1 MPRRLPAKWCRFEL
15 GRRSSRLSFAGIGRR
30 PDKRGHRTM
39 LPRDHPCGTPTGAR
53 MPYISEAQH
62 ESIRWI
68 ELTELVTRVQATDGC
83 GVEEAREQIRAAL
96 RQGAISPLRWEPEP
110 AGPPSTPGRFRIPGN
125 PPPAPNDH
133 WQVIKIDW
141 ESSRVFDTFDRAKRK
156 LLLIELRRDCA
167 DWELANLHPPRRS
180 AWRRLTLDRG
190 SCESVW
196 PTPQPPNAEQQT
208 PWPADR
214 EQMSIKEAAV
224 LLEPCCP
231 PGPLVQRYEAIASER
246 ARQLDDARRSTAT
259 QRAFLQKIASFNHDF
274 DAWRNASVV
283 DQNENDEPTIA
294 AKIAEAQRQSS
305 LPSYMLL
312 VAQSHG
318 VPLIDPLSG
327 MYTTEPNEEA
337 WIDKDGF
344 EEIWKV
350 LLRHGKRATLPTVF
364 PEPEPERTAII
375 AGASESAI
383 PTDLVLLARVFECPY
398 TDEFTEHPG
407 LVLTDVI
414 EREFQ
419 ARRLAVYGR
428 VSPLSTQPVRVPP
441 AYCEINWIGPS
452 EVTDYHP
459 CAGPVPDLMRPG
471 LLNRVQ
477 ELYYDLAIA
486 RDDWQR
492 LLDVAMASLGFQPEP
507 QPVTLI
513 NLSVKPKKPR
523 RDEKRSAIIEALK
536 TLVPSD
542 NWEGRS
548 DKERCILVEQH
559 LNKPVGWCK
568 PRTLRRAIT
577 EYEKTRL

>member
-1 MPRRLPAKWCRFEL
+1 
-15 GRRSSRLSFAGIGRR
+15 
-30 PDKRGHRTM
+30 
-39 LPRDHPCGTPTGAR
+39 
-53 MPYISEAQH
+53 
-62 ESIRWI
+62 
-68 ELTELVTRVQATDGC
+68 
-83 GVEEAREQIRAAL
+83 
-96 RQGAISPLRWEPEP
+96 
-110 AGPPSTPGRFRIPGN
+110 
-125 PPPAPNDH
+125 
-133 WQVIKIDW
+133 
-141 ESSRVFDTFDRAKRK
+141 
-156 LLLIELRRDCA
+156 
-167 DWELANLHPPRRS
+167 
-180 AWRRLTLDRG
+180 
-190 SCESVW
+190 
-196 PTPQPPNAEQQT
+196 
-208 PWPADR
+208 
-214 EQMSIKEAAV
+214 
-224 LLEPCCP
+224 
-231 PGPLVQRYEAIASER
+231 
-246 ARQLDDARRSTAT
+246 
-259 QRAFLQKIASFNHDF
+259 
-274 DAWRNASVV
+274 
-283 DQNENDEPTIA
+283 
-294 AKIAEAQRQSS
+294 
-305 LPSYMLL
+305 
-312 VAQSHG
+312 
-318 VPLIDPLSG
+318 
-327 MYTTEPNEEA
+327 
-337 WIDKDGF
+337 
-344 EEIWKV
+344 
-350 LLRHGKRATLPTVF
+350 
-364 PEPEPERTAII
+364 
-375 AGASESAI
+375 
-383 PTDLVLLARVFECPY
+383 VLLARVFECPY